1 MRETYYFASDPV
13 LDIILEECCNQ
24 CASDTVCE
32 TCHVDKAMKR
42 IVKHITE
49 QEGRK

>member
-1 MRETYYFASDPV
+1 MRKIYFFASDTV
-13 LDIILEECCNQ
+13 LDIIREECCNE

-32 TCHVDKAMKR
+32 TCHVDKAIKR
-42 IVKHITE
+42 ISKYITE